1 MGSAD
6 WTYMDDGLDVGAV
19 ARGVTAGFASPPG
32 GGRFVFG
39 FHSIATTP
47 GAVGLFVNA
56 VDFAPMSR
64 GGSVRGCVQRAPS
77 GGATGFSPFLFVCA
91 QGPSVGD
98 AAYLLGLSEDDPNRI
113 VLRKGSL
120 TAGAMASEGPGVL
133 LRSNESFR
141 DGAWIH
147 LRLDAIAND
156 SGDVVV
162 NVYTND
168 LTRHPL
174 GDASQWTAISGMP
187 SFIDD
192 ALGIRT
198 GSRPLAAGRAGFGF
212 ASRDVT
218 RRAFFDQLEVLR
230 QG

>member
-6 WTYMDDGLDVGAV
+6 WTYMNDGLDVGTV
-19 ARGVTAGFASPPG
+19 DRGVTAGFAPPPG

-39 FHSIATTP
+39 FHSLEVAP

-56 VDFAPMSR
+56 VDFAPTTR
-64 GGSVRGCVQRAPS
+64 GASVRACVQRAPS
-77 GGATGFSPFLFVCA
+77 GGPLGFSPFLFVCA
-91 QGPSVGD
+91 QGPSVND

-113 VLRKGSL
+113 VLRKSAL
-120 TAGAMASEGPGVL
+120 TAGTMASEGPGVL

-141 DGAWIH
+141 DSTWLH

-156 SGDVVV
+156 TGDVVL
-162 NVYTND
+162 NVYRND
-168 LTRHPL
+168 LTLHPL
-174 GDASQWTAISGMP
+174 TGAPVWQPISGMD

-198 GSRPLAAGRAGFGF
+198 GSRPLMAGRAGFGF
-212 ASRDVT
+212 ASKDVT

-230 QG
+230 QS